1 MKLNERHT
9 KILQELNTSNEI
21 RVSKLSQKLFVSEM
35 TIRRDLKALE
45 FAGFLKRS
53 HGGAVR
59 IDTDLLLPI
68 GTRMHLQNAEKK
80 EIALLAKKHLKD
92 NQVIFM
98 SSSSTCAYLCPLL
111 KDYKKI
117 HVVTNSLYILSS
129 LRKHHI
135 PCTLTGGL
143 YTENEQNLTG
153 RFATQI
159 LREINTDIAFISC
172 EALSED
178 GYLSDSS
185 SELAEL
191 LQIAMMNTKTKIF
204 LMDSS
209 KTNRKCTY
217 NVCHRNDIDELIIV

>member
-1 MKLNERHT
+1 MKLNDRQ
-9 KILQELNTSNEI
+9 KNILQELNTNHEV
-21 RVSKLSQKLFVSEM
+21 RVSKLSRKLFVSEM
-35 TIRRDLKALE
+35 TIRRDLKAMEL
-45 FAGFLKRS
+45 AGYLIRN
-53 HGGAVR
+53 HGGAVK
-59 IDTDLLLPI
+59 IASDLVLPI
-68 GTRMHLQNAEKK
+68 GTRMHLQYDEKM

-92 NQVIFM
+92 NQVIFI
-98 SSSSTCAYLCPLL
+98 SSSSTCAYLCPHL

-117 HVVTNSLYILSS
+117 HVVTNSLYILFS
-129 LRKHHI
+129 LQKYHI

-143 YTENEQNLTG
+143 YTENERNLTG

-185 SELAEL
+185 SDLAEL
-191 LQIAMMNTKTKIF
+191 LQIALMNTKTKIF

-217 NVCHRNDIDELIIV
+217 NVCHKDEIDELIIV